1 MTKYIHM
8 KKRDQNLI
16 WEAYLTAD
24 KIDPKEL
31 ELGIQEELKDE
42 HTTDSAEAE
51 KIARDHL
58 ATNPKYYTELKK
70 AGL

>member
-8 KKRDQNLI
+8 KRRDQNLI
-16 WEAYLTAD
+16 WEAYLAAD

-42 HTTDSAEAE
+42 HTTDLAEAE

-58 ATNPKYYTELKK
+58 AEDPEYYTKLKK

>member
-8 KKRDQNLI
+8 KRRDQNLI
-16 WEAYLTAD
+16 WEAYLAAD
-24 KIDPKEL
+24 KIDPEQLK
-31 ELGIQEELKDE
+31 LGIEIEQE
-42 HTTDSAEAE
+42 HTTDLAKAE

-58 ATNPKYYTELKK
+58 AEDPEYYTKLKK